1 MHERRVGIWELKARL
16 SECMRD
22 VKAGRT
28 IEVTEHGRSIG
39 RIVPVGVSLERR
51 LEALHESGQL
61 LWSGR
66 ELRPAKPVAR
76 LRGPRTV
83 ADLIVEGRA

>member
-1 MHERRVGIWELKARL
+1 MQRRVGIRELKARL

-39 RIVPVGVSLERR
+39 RIVPVGVSLERH
-51 LEALHESGQL
+51 LEALRESGQL

-66 ELRPAKPVAR
+66 KLRRAKPVAR

-83 ADLIVEGRA
+83 ADLIVEDRE